1 MQNDGNLVLYNN
13 LDAPLWAT
21 GTDGR
26 DVEFCVMQDDGN
38 LVLYLE
44 GSQRPVWA
52 SNTFGNPGSFCVV
65 QDDGNV
71 VIYKPNHPIWATG
84 TNS

>member
-1 MQNDGNLVLYNN
+1 
-13 LDAPLWAT
+13 
-21 GTDGR
+21 
-26 DVEFCVMQDDGN
+26 MQDDGN

-44 GSQRPVWA
+44 VSGAATWA
-52 SNTFGNPGSFCVV
+52 SNTNGNPGSFLVV

-84 TNS
+84 TNR